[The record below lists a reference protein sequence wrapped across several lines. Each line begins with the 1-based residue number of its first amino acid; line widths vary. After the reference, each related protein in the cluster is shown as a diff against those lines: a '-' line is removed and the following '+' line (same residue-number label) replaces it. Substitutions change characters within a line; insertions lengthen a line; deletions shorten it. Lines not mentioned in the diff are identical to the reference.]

1 MDAGSKDETDDADR
15 SLATEAER
23 PSTEVHRDNES
34 QNTSPPVKSPF
45 DEALKKLQTRK
56 PWEEAYNA
64 IQESHP
70 DLINAYT
77 RALLESGGHTGDKA
91 LDRIQEVQVLAQE
104 QLEVWQSEQFRLS
117 FNGKDIIVGEM
128 ARKVVG
134 VVLSVKDVVSSA
146 ISADPHAAL
155 AWAGVMVALPVST
168 SISNCLAVSETLQ
181 VLANI
186 VKQDSDAMSGLDA
199 ISALLVRYRYVEED
213 KYYRAAITSA

>member
-1 MDAGSKDETDDADR
+1 MRKLYKKVINKAHLHRRGAGVVDAGSKDNKEDPDR
-15 SLATEAER
+15 SLTTEARR
-23 PSTEVHRDNES
+23 PSTDVHRDDKS
-34 QNTSPPVKSPF
+34 FDASPPVKNPI
-45 DEALKKLQTRK
+45 DEALKKLQTRQ

-91 LDRIQEVQVLAQE
+91 LDRIQEVQALAQE

-117 FNGKDIIVGEM
+117 FNGKDVIVGEL

-155 AWAGVMVALPVST
+155 AWAGVMVALPVS
-168 SISNCLAVSETLQ
+168 
-181 VLANI
+181 
-186 VKQDSDAMSGLDA
+186 
-199 ISALLVRYRYVEED
+199 
-213 KYYRAAITSA
+213 

>member
-1 MDAGSKDETDDADR
+1 MRKLYKKVKNKAHLHRRGAGVVDAGSKDKTDDADR

-23 PSTEVHRDNES
+23 PSTEVHRDDKS
-34 QNTSPPVKSPF
+34 QNASPPVRNPF
-45 DEALKKLQTRK
+45 DEALKKLQTRQL
-56 PWEEAYNA
+56 WEDAYNA

-91 LDRIQEVQVLAQE
+91 LDRIQEVQALAQE

-117 FNGKDIIVGEM
+117 FNGKDVIVGEL

-155 AWAGVMVALPVST
+155 AWAGVMVALPVS
-168 SISNCLAVSETLQ
+168 
-181 VLANI
+181 
-186 VKQDSDAMSGLDA
+186 
-199 ISALLVRYRYVEED
+199 
-213 KYYRAAITSA
+213 